1 MVVPIIVPDSLTA
14 KIVVAVI
21 TIVALIF
28 FIRAYFRN
36 GLLGRSPGCVAGGG
50 KPYSAFL
57 STNERR

>member
-21 TIVALIF
+21 TIVALVF

-36 GLLGRSPGCVAGGG
+36 GR
-50 KPYSAFL
+50 F
-57 STNERR
+57 